1 MKRLLIRRLIAYAPT
16 VILVTALV
24 FSLVLLLPQ
33 DPVSQLMDDFSASEE
48 LVKFFRAKYG
58 LDRPIHVQYVDWL
71 GGIFTGDWG
80 YSFRTGERIRESMQR
95 RWLVTIELAFGSMAV
110 TLLIALPVGIYS
122 AVRPYGLG
130 DNTGTVFAIMGL
142 AIPNFWL
149 GIMMI
154 YLFAVIL
161 GWVPA
166 SGYVEPW
173 QDPLGNLHR
182 MILPVIVSGTSRT
195 ANIMRQT
202 RSAMLEVMR
211 QDYIRTAHSKGL
223 TETTVL
229 LRHAL
234 RNGMIPVMTV
244 MGLHVASLLE
254 GSTVVETIFGLP
266 GMGQFAVQAALTL
279 DLPAVQAS
287 LLLFGTIVILA
298 NFTVD
303 ILYGFMDPRVRHT

>member
-1 MKRLLIRRLIAYAPT
+1 
-16 VILVTALV
+16 
-24 FSLVLLLPQ
+24 
-33 DPVSQLMDDFSASEE
+33 
-48 LVKFFRAKYG
+48 
-58 LDRPIHVQYVDWL
+58 
-71 GGIFTGDWG
+71 
-80 YSFRTGERIRESMQR
+80 
-95 RWLVTIELAFGSMAV
+95 
-110 TLLIALPVGIYS
+110 
-122 AVRPYGLG
+122 
-130 DNTGTVFAIMGL
+130 MGL